1 MQMLKKYFREV
12 MIGGLYLIFPL
23 TLLIYVIL
31 MAHDFVSVMVRP
43 LSNAMPDIIPG
54 FDGSYLLAAFI
65 LVQLCFLGG
74 VLLLNKNN
82 RSRFDDFERKY
93 LMGVPGYNKL
103 KLAATLMVGDTQ
115 NELQV
120 VAVPDGDSVTL
131 GVLMDSNGEWCTV
144 FIPESPDAST
154 GSVVFFR
161 CSAVTSTDIRAK
173 DLVMV
178 LKSRGMGS
186 SVILGKFGRIASP
199 AAQTDPA
206 VAVQSGTDVSR

>member
-1 MQMLKKYFREV
+1 MHKLNKYLREV

-31 MAHDFVSVMVRP
+31 MAHDFVGVMIRP

-74 VLLLNKNN
+74 ILLLNKNN
-82 RSRFDDFERKY
+82 RSRFDDFERKF

-115 NELQV
+115 NDLPI
-120 VAVPDGDSVTL
+120 VAVRDGDSITL

-144 FIPESPDAST
+144 FIPESPDASA

-161 CSAVTSTDIRAK
+161 RSAVSTTDIRAK
-173 DLVMV
+173 DLIMV

-186 SVILGKFGRIASP
+186 SAMLGNLCRIAPPADLADHASP
-199 AAQTDPA
+199 
-206 VAVQSGTDVSR
+206 VQSGTDVSR